1 MPALPVAPST
11 LRVALQFASSLESQ
25 PIVTRFFTTYTGSAP
40 TAGQLDTFCGAV
52 GTAFGSDLKAYM
64 HEDYTLE
71 LVEAVDLTSDT
82 SASGTAAPAVT
93 GTLAG
98 STLPADVAFV
108 VSYEILRRYRG
119 GHPRGYWP
127 FGDATKLA
135 TQDTWNPPFP
145 ADVQASMATFFG
157 AVNAAGWAGAGTLT
171 QSNVSFKK
179 GFTVVISP
187 TTGRARNV
195 DTDRASAVIDT
206 VTSYIGRAGIGSQR
220 RRLGRLA

>member
-1 MPALPVAPST
+1 MPALPVVPKT

-40 TAGQLDTFCGAV
+40 AVADLDTFCGAV
-52 GTAFGSDLKAYM
+52 GSAVADTLIGFI
-64 HEDYTLE
+64 HQDYTLQ
-71 LVEAVDLTSDT
+71 LVEAVDLTSAL
-82 SASGTAAPAVT
+82 SASGAAIPAVAGELT
-93 GTLAG
+93 GG
-98 STLPADVAFV
+98 ILPADTAMV

-127 FGDATKLA
+127 FGDDTELE
-135 TQDTWNPPFP
+135 TQDTWNPTFI
-145 ADVQASMATFFG
+145 ADVQPGIVRFFG
-157 AVNAAGWAGAGTLT
+157 EVNEAGWSGAGLLT
-171 QSNVSFKK
+171 QSNVSFKQ

-195 DTDRASAVIDT
+195 DTDRAEALIDT
-206 VTSYIGRAGIGSQR
+206 VTSYIARAGIGSQR

>member
-1 MPALPVAPST
+1 MPPLPVAPST
-11 LRVALQFASSLESQ
+11 LRVALQFSSSLESQ
-25 PIVTRFFTTYTGSAP
+25 PIVTRFFTTYTGAAP

-52 GTAFGSDLKAYM
+52 GTAFGADLATYM
-64 HEDYTLE
+64 AEVLTLE
-71 LVEAVDLTSDT
+71 LVEAVDLTSAT
-82 SASGTAAPAVT
+82 SASGAAEPAIA
-93 GTLAG
+93 GTDPG
-98 STLPADVAFV
+98 GVLPADIAFV

-127 FGDATKLA
+127 LGTSTSLA
-135 TQDTWNPPFP
+135 TDNTWSTVFT
-145 ADVQASMATFFG
+145 ALVQAAMATFFG
-157 AVNAAGWAGAGTLT
+157 DVNAAGWAGAGTLT

-206 VTSYIGRAGIGSQR
+206 VTSYVGRAGIGSQR